1 MVALP
6 IRPDQGGFLRPF
18 GCAWFIIE
26 LLKGK
31 SPEGSQRIE
40 PEVGAPMVDILAEYK
55 SALLRAFA
63 RDAVE
68 REEER
73 RIKKGGTAF
82 SEEEYAEHLEYYFN
96 RIPYK
101 FTRMRYASFT
111 RYMGHLKRLGWI
123 EETGKTEASG
133 LQDDY
138 PPAPSRVYYR
148 LTEAGWK
155 ATPAEISNPVRTLYP
170 RFDKE
175 YFREK
180 NKNHQYYN
188 KR

>member
-1 MVALP
+1 MALP

-18 GCAWFIIE
+18 GCAWFIVE
-26 LLKGK
+26 LLKGN
-31 SPEGSQRIE
+31 SPEGSRRID

-55 SALLRAFA
+55 TALLRSFA

-68 REEER
+68 KEEER
-73 RIKKGGTAF
+73 RIKKGGRSF
-82 SEEEYAEHLEYYFN
+82 NEEEYSEHLEYYFN

-138 PPAPSRVYYR
+138 PPAPPRVYYR
-148 LTEAGWK
+148 LTKAGWK
-155 ATPAEISNPVRTLYP
+155 ATPAEMSNPVRTLYP
-170 RFDKE
+170 KFDKD

-180 NKNHQYYN
+180 NRNHQYYN